1 MKQYA
6 ALDDIIY
13 FWFAGNDTS
22 GSGGDG
28 ASPAADVRLAGAAAD
43 AAPVYSPTPVVLS
56 HAGYPAGAYEIAIT
70 ASAANGFAATNTYA
84 VFCTLAIDSQNPT
97 GFVGSFDLKPVDAN
111 TIQYLDSAA
120 EVVPDANIT
129 HIHGNAIT
137 ETVDGYLAAA
147 FVKLFDVATPVLV
160 ASDVMRGTDNAA
172 PSATA
177 LSDAVW
183 TNAKAAFVD
192 ASIQTVDTVVD
203 GIQTDL
209 SNATDGLGALKAL
222 IDTVDGIVDA
232 ILLDTGTNGVLLAA
246 TATSAQL
253 VDDVW
258 DEVLSGATH
267 NITDSAGKRLREMF
281 DAGLYE
287 EATAQGGNTNTITLA
302 ATASAIDDFY
312 NMMTLT
318 IIGGTGVGQMRTF
331 KDYVGS
337 TKVATACTAWSVT
350 PDSTSKYVIVSSACV
365 GVFDLGTDA
374 LAQINAEV
382 VDVIRTDTMAEMA
395 QGAPPASPTLAE
407 AMNYL
412 YRDFRNK
419 SETTASEHAVYN
431 DAGAVK
437 IVKATLADN
446 GTTMTKGEYGTGA

>member
-6 ALDDIIY
+6 SIDDTVY

-28 ASPAADVRLAGAAAD
+28 ATPAADVRLAGAAAD

-56 HAGYPAGAYEIAIT
+56 HAGYPAGAYEIAIAAT
-70 ASAANGFAATNTYA
+70 AGNGFATGNTYA

-160 ASDVMRGTDNAA
+160 ASDVMRGTDNANTTV
-172 PSATA
+172 P
-177 LSDAVW
+177 DAAGV
-183 TNAKAAFVD
+183 TP
-192 ASIQTVDTVVD
+192 TVAE
-203 GIQTDL
+203 IR
-209 SNATDGLGALKAL
+209 AEMEGAGYNLAL
-222 IDTVDGIVDA
+222 IMADTNELQGDWANAGRLDA
-232 ILLDTGTNGVLLAA
+232 ILDIIAADTTTDIPALIAA
-246 TATSAQL
+246 LNNVS
-253 VDDVW
+253 
-258 DEVLSGATH
+258 
-267 NITDSAGKRLREMF
+267 
-281 DAGLYE
+281 
-287 EATAQGGNTNTITLA
+287 
-302 ATASAIDDFY
+302 
-312 NMMTLT
+312 
-318 IIGGTGVGQMRTF
+318 
-331 KDYVGS
+331 
-337 TKVATACTAWSVT
+337 VAE
-350 PDSTSKYVIVSSACV
+350 
-365 GVFDLGTDA
+365 
-374 LAQINAEV
+374 INAEV